1 MKGIKTFI
9 KYPIPVILAALLLVS
24 GRSYAQTN
32 TETFGQSRVQYRNFN
47 WKYFDTK
54 HFRIYHYDNAGRQL
68 ARYVSEQAEN
78 DIRVIE
84 KKLGGDFPQHLNI
97 MVYNSYDE
105 YKQSNIGRKYDLQ
118 IQDIPA
124 GTVDIVGDKL
134 IVYYNGVHTD
144 LRRQMRAGM
153 SRALMERML
162 FGESFREMV
171 KNAVLMNLPAWTVN
185 GFVAYLVDGW
195 DVKANTDWKNLIEA
209 NPKAGFYELAEKHPE
224 LAGKA
229 FWKYITD
236 TYGEH
241 NMRQLLYT
249 MQMKGSLPYGIKM
262 GLGQTVKATYDSTL
276 AYYKSVYDA
285 DAAKQEILDS
295 NSVVIKV
302 PVPSG
307 KATIRN
313 IKVAP
318 RGNDI
323 AYVQW
328 ENGEFKVIIQKT
340 KEEQQKSVIVE
351 GGIKDYNELPDPDY
365 PLMAWS
371 NDGLKL
377 GVIYKKGTQTRL
389 RIYNSVKGKIENAV
403 IPPNRFDRV
412 LGMAFMEDDKKLVI
426 SAIKKTQ
433 TDIYEFTLRGSRM
446 TPITND
452 AWDDIQPQ
460 YVSGGSRQ
468 GIMFLSN
475 RPEANLNVPID
486 VNELPTGPMNVF
498 FYNTKTKQK
507 ELLQLSHVT
516 TGKVT
521 QPIQYGSDNY
531 AYLYD
536 ANGVQNKYVVLMD
549 RTVNNLDSPVSVP
562 VTNYAYNILNHQYN
576 ASTRKIAE
584 VVQVGDAYHVLYKD
598 LKIPSLDS
606 AKQLA
611 PTILLNTEINKKAI
625 VTKQT
630 ITTGAVPERRITPP
644 QVTTSMGAGNTPVL
658 RGGNVFQSE
667 FNEQPSAAPQ
677 TTQPAPTENTETTAA
692 QLVDGTTELPP
703 VTDAQKPTQVLPE
716 VVDQTGKNNRVAA
729 IAEAAPVDS
738 AYIKMKALPYRLG
751 FRPDFFTVRLDN
763 TVLFNKYQS
772 VKQTGG
778 AYSNPPLG
786 GLLTISLDDVLEN
799 HRFTGGMRLPINFSG
814 STYFLQYENATRR
827 TDWSILYLRNTNFSS
842 GVVSYVDSAGAPIG
856 DNEQLAKSVTNMV
869 QGTVSYPFNRV
880 KSVRLH
886 LGLRQDDMKFKAQDY
901 LSLAY
906 DIEESRQQW
915 IVSRAEYIYDN
926 TQKPALNIYNGM
938 RWKFFGEYMLQLN
951 GKVGGFY
958 NLGVDFRNYTRLYKN
973 IIWANRLASAHSAG
987 DQKILYHLGG
997 VDNWMF
1003 SRYSNYVPVRPT
1015 ENYAFQTLATNLRGY
1030 ELNSRNGNT
1039 YAVLNSEIRVPVF
1052 ATFIKHPI
1060 QSSFV
1065 RNMQVVS
1072 FLDIGSAW
1080 TGLTPNA
1087 DVMRNDS
1094 YLQGPDATLI
1104 LSDKTGGV
1112 GVGYGAGLRSSFFGY
1127 FVRADV
1133 AWNIEGNPKPLLH
1146 VSIGADF

>member
-1 MKGIKTFI
+1 MKGIKAFI
-9 KYPIPVILAALLLVS
+9 KYPIPVVLAALLFIS
-24 GRSYAQTN
+24 GRLHAQTN
-32 TETFGQSRVQYRNFN
+32 AETFGQNRVQYRTFN

-84 KKLGGDFPQHLNI
+84 KKLGGDFPPRLNI

-118 IQDIPA
+118 IQDIPT

-134 IVYYNGVHTD
+134 VVYYTGVHTD

-171 KNAVLMNLPAWTVN
+171 KNAVLMNLPTWTVN
-185 GFVAYLVDGW
+185 GYVAYMVDGW
-195 DVKANTDWKNLIEA
+195 DVEANTDWKNLLEA
-209 NPKAGFYELAEKHPE
+209 HPKAGFYELAEKQPE

-276 AYYKSVYDA
+276 SYYKGVYAA
-285 DAAKQEILDS
+285 DAVQQDIPDS
-295 NSVVIKV
+295 NDLIIKV
-302 PVPSG
+302 PVPKG
-307 KATIRN
+307 KAIIRN

-318 RGNDI
+318 KGNDI

-351 GGIKDYNELPDPDY
+351 GGVKDFNELPDPDY

-389 RIYNSVKGKIENAV
+389 RIYNSVKGKIENSV

-446 TPITND
+446 TPITSD
-452 AWDDIQPQ
+452 AWDDVQPQ

-507 ELLQLSHVT
+507 ELLQLTRVT
-516 TGKVT
+516 NGNVT
-521 QPIQYGSDNY
+521 LPVQYGSDNY

-536 ANGVQNKYVVLMD
+536 ANGMQNKYVVLMA

-562 VTNYAYNILNHQYN
+562 VTNYTHNIINHQYN

-584 VVQVGDAYHVLYKD
+584 VVQVGDEYQVLYKE

-606 AKQLA
+606 PKQLV
-611 PTILLNTEINKKAI
+611 PTTLLQTELTKKAI
-625 VTKQT
+625 VTKRTAAEAAAPQ
-630 ITTGAVPERRITPP
+630 RRISP
-644 QVTTSMGAGNTPVL
+644 QVTTNISGISGSTPIL

-667 FNEQPSAAPQ
+667 FNEQPAAESQ
-677 TTQPAPTENTETTAA
+677 TQPANEGTAA
-692 QLVDGTTELPP
+692 ASEATDVNMELAP
-703 VTDAQKPTQVLPE
+703 VTDAQKPTQQLPE
-716 VVDQTGKNNRVAA
+716 VVEQSGKNEEAQAA
-729 IAEAAPVDS
+729 SIDS
-738 AYIKMKALPYRLG
+738 AYIKMKAQPYRLG

-763 TVLFNKYQS
+763 TVLFNRYQS

-786 GLLTISLDDVLEN
+786 GLLTVSLDDVLEN

-827 TDWSILYLRNTNFSS
+827 TDWSVLYLRTSNFSS
-842 GVVSYVDSAGAPIG
+842 AVVSYVDSAGTPLG
-856 DNEQLAKSVTNMV
+856 ENEQLSKSVTNMV
-869 QGTVSYPFNRV
+869 QATVSYPLNRV

-901 LSLAY
+901 LSLTY
-906 DIEESRQQW
+906 DIEDSRQQW
-915 IVSRAEYIYDN
+915 IVSRAEYIFDN
-926 TQKPALNIYNGM
+926 TEKPALNILNGL
-938 RWKFFGEYMLQLN
+938 RWKFYGEYMLQLN

-958 NLGVDFRNYTRLYKN
+958 NLGVDFRNYTKLYKN

-1003 SRYSNYVPVRPT
+1003 SKYSSYVPVRPT

-1039 YAVLNSEIRVPVF
+1039 YAVLNSEIRVPIF
-1052 ATFIKHPI
+1052 ATFIKRPI

-1072 FLDIGSAW
+1072 FLDVGSAW
-1080 TGLTPNA
+1080 NGLTPNA
-1087 DVMRNDS
+1087 DALRNDT
-1094 YLQGPDATLI
+1094 YLTGPDATLMI
-1104 LSDKTGGV
+1104 TDKTGGV

-1127 FVRADV
+1127 FIRADV